1 MQVKLLLINTYE
13 DFHSRVH
20 VCVCVCVC
28 VCVGPFSEQN

>member
-28 VCVGPFSEQN
+28 VGPFSEQN